1 MALDAPLQ
9 GLAYLFPL
17 RYYYLLYV
25 NGALDGYD
33 LSNALPFIGG
43 LIAFACIPLIAAPF
57 LKKEVLTIKYQ
68 P

>member
-1 MALDAPLQ
+1 M
-9 GLAYLFPL
+9 
-17 RYYYLLYV
+17 
-25 NGALDGYD
+25 GYD

-43 LIAFACIPLIAAPF
+43 LIAFACIPLVAAPF